1 MEGSRVS
8 AEKTPRQPTLLVVE
22 DDPGLQNQLRWCF
35 EGYSVVMADDRE
47 GALNQL
53 RRHEPS
59 VVLLDLGLPP
69 DPSNVSEGLAALEE
83 MLSLAPDTKVV
94 VVTGNDDR
102 DNAVRAVGA
111 GAYDFYQKPI
121 DADVLRLI
129 VNRAFR
135 LHELEMENRRFAL
148 RDAYSPVEGLI
159 GASLE
164 MAKACETVEKIAPT
178 SVSVLLLGE
187 SGTGKEL
194 LARAL
199 HNLSPR
205 KNQRFAVI
213 NCAAIPETL
222 LESELFG
229 YERGAFTGAVKQTV
243 GKIESAHGG
252 TLFLDE
258 IGDLPQSL
266 QAKLLRFLQERKIER
281 LGGREEIE
289 VDVRIVSATHRNLI
303 SMMQEGAFREDLFYR
318 VAEVSVRIPPLRERA
333 GDPTLMAR
341 IFLDKFSRVYGKP
354 RRGFTEDAI
363 AAIQGY
369 GWPGNVREL
378 ENRVKRAAIM
388 AEGSQVGAHDLELPN
403 VSEEQ
408 LLPLNLRQVR
418 EDAERHAIRHV
429 LTYCDH
435 KVTQAAEMLGVT
447 RPTLYG
453 LLNKYGLR

>member
-1 MEGSRVS
+1 MS
-8 AEKTPRQPTLLVVE
+8 AEKIPKRQALLVVE

-35 EGYSVVMADDRE
+35 EGYLVVVADDRE

-53 RRHEPS
+53 RRHEPP

-69 DPSNVSEGLAALEE
+69 DPSNVSEGLAALAEI
-83 MLSLAPDTKVV
+83 LSLAPDTKVV

-111 GAYDFYQKPI
+111 GAYDFYQKPV
-121 DADVLRLI
+121 DADILRLI

-148 RDAYSPVEGLI
+148 RDTGSPLEGLI

-164 MAKACETVEKIAPT
+164 MAKVCETVEKIAPT
-178 SVSVLLLGE
+178 GVSVLLLGE

-205 KNQRFAVI
+205 KDQRFAVI
-213 NCAAIPETL
+213 NCAAIPEAL

-243 GKIESAHGG
+243 GKIESAHRG

-289 VDVRIVSATHRNLI
+289 VDVRIISATHRNLLG
-303 SMMQEGAFREDLFYR
+303 MMQEGAFREDLFYR
-318 VAEVSVRIPPLRERA
+318 IAEVSVRIPPLRERA
-333 GDPTLMAR
+333 GDSALMAK

-354 RRGFTEDAI
+354 RRGFTEDAM

-388 AEGSQVGAHDLELPN
+388 AEGSQIGADDLELPN
-403 VSEEQ
+403 IGEEKP
-408 LLPLNLRQVR
+408 LPLNLRQVR
-418 EDAERHAIRHV
+418 EDAERHAIRRV
-429 LTYCDH
+429 LAYCDH
-435 KVTQAAEMLGVT
+435 RVTQAAEMLGVT

-453 LLNKYGLR
+453 LLNKYRLR

>member
-1 MEGSRVS
+1 MS
-8 AEKTPRQPTLLVVE
+8 AEKIPKRQALLVVE

-35 EGYSVVMADDRE
+35 EGYLVVVADDRE

-53 RRHEPS
+53 RRHEPP

-69 DPSNVSEGLAALEE
+69 DPSNVSEGLAALAEI
-83 MLSLAPDTKVV
+83 LSLAPDTKVV

-111 GAYDFYQKPI
+111 GAYDFYQKPV
-121 DADVLRLI
+121 DADILRLI

-148 RDAYSPVEGLI
+148 RDTGSPLEGLI

-164 MAKACETVEKIAPT
+164 MAKVCETVEKIAPT
-178 SVSVLLLGE
+178 GVSVLLLGE

-205 KNQRFAVI
+205 KDQRFAVI
-213 NCAAIPETL
+213 NCAAIPEAL

-243 GKIESAHGG
+243 GKIESAHRG

-289 VDVRIVSATHRNLI
+289 VDVRIISATHRNLLG
-303 SMMQEGAFREDLFYR
+303 MMQKGAFREDLFYR
-318 VAEVSVRIPPLRERA
+318 IAEVSVRIPPLRERA
-333 GDPTLMAR
+333 GDSALMAK

-388 AEGSQVGAHDLELPN
+388 AEGSQIGADDLELPN
-403 VSEEQ
+403 IGEEKP
-408 LLPLNLRQVR
+408 LPLNLRQVR
-418 EDAERHAIRHV
+418 EDAERHAIRRV
-429 LTYCDH
+429 LAYCDH
-435 KVTQAAEMLGVT
+435 RVTQAAEMLGVT

-453 LLNKYGLR
+453 LLNKYRLR

>member
-1 MEGSRVS
+1 MEGRRVS
-8 AEKTPRQPTLLVVE
+8 AEKTPRQQTLLVVE

-35 EGYSVVMADDRE
+35 DGYLVVVAENRE
-47 GALNQL
+47 RARNQL
-53 RRHEPS
+53 RRYEPP

-69 DPSNVSEGLAALEE
+69 DPSNVAEGLASLEE
-83 MLSLAPDTKVV
+83 ILSLAPDTKVV
-94 VVTGNDDR
+94 VVTGNDGR

-135 LHELEMENRRFAL
+135 LHELEMQNRRLAL
-148 RDAYSPVEGLI
+148 RDAHSPLEGLI

-164 MAKACETVEKIAPT
+164 MAKVCETVEKIAPT

-199 HNLSPR
+199 HTFSPR
-205 KNQRFAVI
+205 KEQRFVVI

-252 TLFLDE
+252 TLLLDE

-303 SMMQEGAFREDLFYR
+303 GMMQEGTFREDLFYR
-318 VAEVSVRIPPLRERA
+318 IAEVSVRIPPLRERA
-333 GDPTLMAR
+333 GDPALMAK
-341 IFLDKFSRVYGKP
+341 ILLDKFSRVYGKP

-363 AAIQGY
+363 AAIHGY

-388 AEGSQVGAHDLELPN
+388 AEGSQIGADDLELPN
-403 VSEEQ
+403 ASDEQ

-418 EDAERHAIRHV
+418 ENAERHAIRRV
-429 LTYCDH
+429 LAYCDH
-435 KVTQAAEMLGVT
+435 RVTQAAEMLGVT